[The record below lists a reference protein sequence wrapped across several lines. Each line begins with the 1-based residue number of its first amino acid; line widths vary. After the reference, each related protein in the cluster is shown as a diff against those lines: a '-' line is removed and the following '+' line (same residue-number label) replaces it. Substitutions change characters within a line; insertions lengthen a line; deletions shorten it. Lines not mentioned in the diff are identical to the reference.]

1 MLYGHMSEVRGGAWR
16 GADCGL
22 AGARG
27 AAPRGPAHS
36 RPPPPTAP
44 GLVYVPL
51 NTTIVVIITAGRSFV
66 HEFQAVD

>member
-1 MLYGHMSEVRGGAWR
+1 MLYGHMTEVRGGAWR
-16 GADCGL
+16 GADCGS

-27 AAPRGPAHS
+27 SAPLSPAHGQPRS
-36 RPPPPTAP
+36 PTAP